1 MIQKHVVLAVG
12 TFERCIFVVNV
23 MLQPENT
30 CITGSEVQAGVQDTW
45 AFDLQFYVE
54 VCRARS

>member
-1 MIQKHVVLAVG
+1 MMQKHVVLVVG

-23 MLQPENT
+23 ILQLENT
-30 CITGSEVQAGVQDTW
+30 CLTGSEVQVGVKDTC

-54 VCRARS
+54 VCRATS